1 MKSTLT
7 LLFVLL
13 LNGLN
18 AQENTPIYHFD
29 NVYFMVNMPD
39 AGEGKVRRLSQL
51 ITRYFDAIEKN
62 DVPTWKACLSDS
74 TISRQIERKFAQK
87 VERLRGYGIQDD
99 TIRVMEIRKLP
110 KPSSNE
116 VGTEYELIL
125 DFGVDL
131 NVENRVSFDCI
142 KGSKEHSNQRL
153 FGINVIMNDKGYAIC
168 EHKYQVKTEG
178 EGNGEVA
185 QGE

>member
-1 MKSTLT
+1 MKSTLS
-7 LLFVLL
+7 LLFLL
-13 LNGLN
+13 IFFGLN
-18 AQENTPIYHFD
+18 AQENTVYYHFD
-29 NVYFMVNMPD
+29 NVYFMTNVPD

-62 DVPTWKACLSDS
+62 DVAAWKACLSDS

-87 VERLRGYGIQDD
+87 VERLRGYHIVDD
-99 TIRVMEIRKLP
+99 TIRVVAINKLA

-116 VGTEYELIL
+116 VGTEYEFIL

-131 NVENRVSFDCI
+131 NVENRVSFDCV
-142 KGSKEHSNQRL
+142 KGSKEHSNPRL
-153 FGINVIMNDKGYAIC
+153 FGINVIMNDKGYMIC

-178 EGNGEVA
+178 EGEGE
-185 QGE
+185 GRE